1 MTEISKL
8 EKEVKNFRE
17 GFDYLVSD
25 NGRGEKTYT
34 IRSEE
39 AKQSLR
45 DVLHSTRE

>member
-1 MTEISKL
+1 MTEINKL
-8 EKEVKNFRE
+8 ENKIKNSRE
-17 GFDYLVSD
+17 GLDYLVSD

-45 DVLHSTRE
+45 DILHSTRE